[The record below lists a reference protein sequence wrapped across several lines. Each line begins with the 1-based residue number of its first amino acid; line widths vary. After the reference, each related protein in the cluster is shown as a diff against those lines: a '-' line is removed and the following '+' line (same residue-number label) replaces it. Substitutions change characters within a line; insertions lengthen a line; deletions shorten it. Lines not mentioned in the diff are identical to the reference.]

1 MHFSI
6 VGVMED
12 EQYWQGCRELIR
24 SLPTNVTC
32 EYKGAIES
40 SDVVRELEGHH
51 VFLFPTLGENYGHVI
66 QEALSAGCVALI
78 SDQTPWQDLEES
90 GVGASIPLD
99 QPECFVDRLRHIASM
114 DAESFQEMSDRAI
127 RYAYEHSNLEE
138 MAQKYREMFGE

>member
-1 MHFSI
+1 M
-6 VGVMED
+6 
-12 EQYWQGCRELIR
+12 ELIR
-24 SLPTNVTC
+24 TLPSNVTC
-32 EYKGAIES
+32 ENKGAIAS
-40 SDVVRELEGHH
+40 SNVVRELEGYH

-90 GVGASIPLD
+90 GVGAAIPLEE
-99 QPECFVDRLRHIASM
+99 PERFVDWLRRYAVM
-114 DAESFQEMSDRAI
+114 DAESFQELSDRAI